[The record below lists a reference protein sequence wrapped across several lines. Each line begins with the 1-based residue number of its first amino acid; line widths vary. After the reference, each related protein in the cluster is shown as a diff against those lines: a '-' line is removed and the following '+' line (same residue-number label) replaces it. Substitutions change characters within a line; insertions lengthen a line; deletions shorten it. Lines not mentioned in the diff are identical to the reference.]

1 VNVGNNEVEKMQDD
15 FNVYS
20 DGGWILMF

>member
-1 VNVGNNEVEKMQDD
+1 VNVGNNKVEKMQVN

>member
-15 FNVYS
+15 FNVYL